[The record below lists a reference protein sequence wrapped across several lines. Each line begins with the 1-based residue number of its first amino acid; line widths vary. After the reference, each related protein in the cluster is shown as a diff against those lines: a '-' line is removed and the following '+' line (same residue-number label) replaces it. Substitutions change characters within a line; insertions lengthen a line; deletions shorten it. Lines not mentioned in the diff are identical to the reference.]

1 MILAIFGATGR
12 TGRQLVTQALA
23 RGHTVRA
30 LIRTS
35 GSLGGVAGVTEVV
48 GDVLDPNAVA
58 ITVGGSD
65 AVLSALGG
73 GPPSAP
79 GVTLSQGMQIIVAAM
94 QKANVKRVI
103 AVANSGILDSPAG
116 GLRMDQPDFAEM
128 YRGVALEHAGTWK
141 ALRESDLEWTVACAP
156 DIVDVPSTASW
167 DATPDVLP
175 DGARQISTGNLADFM
190 LDELTDKRF
199 IGQRVGVADGEAE
212 ELS

>member
-12 TGRQLVTQALA
+12 TGRQLVAQALA

-30 LIRTS
+30 LVRTS
-35 GSLGGVAGVTEVV
+35 GSLGDVAGVTEVV
-48 GDVLDPNAVA
+48 GGVLDPEAVA
-58 ITVGGSD
+58 AAVSGSD

-79 GVTLSQGMQIIVAAM
+79 GVTLSQGMQHIVAAM
-94 QKANVKRVI
+94 QTANVKRVI

-128 YRGVALEHAGTWK
+128 YRAVALEHAGTWK
-141 ALRESDLEWTVACAP
+141 ALRESDRDWTVACAP
-156 DIVDVPSTASW
+156 DIVDGPSNESW

-190 LDELTDKRF
+190 LDELVDERF
-199 IGQRVGVADGEAE
+199 VGQRVGVADGNG
-212 ELS
+212 